1 MQAVIYFIICRFKSR
16 KWQNALSFGVI
27 SICVSVLI
35 VALSLSNGF
44 KNALT
49 DKIFIAS
56 PHNTVFG
63 NFDKVLIPD
72 KNNISYHLKLAQV
85 QALVINENN
94 HQVQGVLVR
103 GAGQQKIPK
112 LFRDKK
118 ILVGGKYPKTG
129 QAIIG
134 YKLANNLNL
143 RIGDKIQILT
153 GPSISDELTISGI
166 FRIGLYDFDSNVVIT
181 TFDDVINLQAL
192 PDEGI
197 ASKVNV
203 FEALWIKDPF
213 KAREFSLSLLMLN
226 PNITVNNWQDD
237 NKSLMDAIYIEKK
250 VIFIVLLLLIL
261 AVSVA
266 IGNSQFIQVLSQAQQ
281 IAILSAIGFTR
292 KNILLIFILE
302 SLIIG
307 IVGSILGLILAFI
320 AIFYFKNY
328 PVALPMDVYQVAFI
342 PVELKATDAIITI
355 FTTIFIVCLSSII
368 PAFYAARLDPVEIL
382 RRA

>member
-63 NFDKVLIPD
+63 NLNKVLIPD

-112 LFRDKK
+112 LFRGKK
-118 ILVGGKYPKTG
+118 ILVGGKYPKIG

-307 IVGSILGLILAFI
+307 IVGSILGLILAFMV
-320 AIFYFKNY
+320 IFYFKNC

-355 FTTIFIVCLSSII
+355 FTTIFIVCVSSII